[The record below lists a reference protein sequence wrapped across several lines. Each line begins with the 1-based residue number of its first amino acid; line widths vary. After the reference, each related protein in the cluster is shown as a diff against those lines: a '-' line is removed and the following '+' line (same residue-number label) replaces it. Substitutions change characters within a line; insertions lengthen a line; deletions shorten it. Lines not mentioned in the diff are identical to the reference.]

1 MYKTYKHKTR
11 KQRFH
16 DKNRKFAPSVC
27 TDQMKFQDCELA
39 ILREAVDESEQNK
52 GREIS
57 NSEEIRKIL
66 TIVEDF
72 IRKKKVLLYGG
83 IAINNILPKYAQ
95 FYDFTK
101 EVPDYDFYSP
111 DALKH
116 AKELTDIYY
125 KAGYVE
131 VEAKAGIHMGTF
143 KVFVNFIPIA
153 DITQLHHRLYDN
165 LFKDAIVI
173 SEMHYTPPNYLR
185 MSMYLELSRPAG
197 DLSRWEKVFKRLSL
211 LNKYFPFTP
220 THMSQ
225 IRCHEINFH
234 TPSRIV
240 NARGNVTLP
249 LESPPSGGD
258 LNRQRCKSVVPNSD
272 LNDALYDEVRDNFID
287 QGVIFFGGYA
297 TSLYSRYMPIEFQM
311 KVKKYPDFDV
321 LSEEPEKCAVILK
334 EHLQRFDFKHIKLIK
349 HHEIGE
355 IIPYHIEVQVNNKTI
370 AFIYKPIACH
380 SYNKIIIKNQEI
392 NVATIDTILTFY
404 LSFWYAN
411 LKYYDKDRLMCM
423 AKYLFE
429 VEQHNR
435 LSQRGLLKRFSI
447 DCYGKQMTLSDLRAE
462 KARKYREL
470 ANKRNSAEYE
480 MWFLK
485 YYPQGNLRQK
495 NAERFL
501 TPSTKQPSL
510 KASQEDSKETSDEK
524 DSKETSLEKAVKE
537 QSFIESF
544 IGSPKQS
551 KKSSERS
558 KKPLTVSPI
567 VTFLRKTQKNKTGEF
582 LF

>member
-1 MYKTYKHKTR
+1 MYKTNKHKTR

-116 AKELTDIYY
+116 TKELTDIYY

-225 IRCHEINFH
+225 IRCHEIDFH
-234 TPSRIV
+234 
-240 NARGNVTLP
+240 
-249 LESPPSGGD
+249 
-258 LNRQRCKSVVPNSD
+258 KSVVPNSD

-297 TSLYSRYMPIEFQM
+297 TSLYSHYMPIEFQM

-380 SYNKIIIKNQEI
+380 SYNKIMIKNQEI

-470 ANKRNSAEYE
+470 ANNRNSAEYE

-485 YYPQGNLRQK
+485 YYPQQGNLRQK

-510 KASQEDSKETSDEK
+510 KASHEDSKETSDEK

-558 KKPLTVSPI
+558 KKPSTVSQI
-567 VTFLRKTQKNKTGEF
+567 VTFLRKTQKQGTYGSLRAPQRSWAPKG
-582 LF
+582 

>member
-1 MYKTYKHKTR
+1 
-11 KQRFH
+11 
-16 DKNRKFAPSVC
+16 
-27 TDQMKFQDCELA
+27 
-39 ILREAVDESEQNK
+39 
-52 GREIS
+52 
-57 NSEEIRKIL
+57 
-66 TIVEDF
+66 
-72 IRKKKVLLYGG
+72 
-83 IAINNILPKYAQ
+83 
-95 FYDFTK
+95 
-101 EVPDYDFYSP
+101 
-111 DALKH
+111 
-116 AKELTDIYY
+116 
-125 KAGYVE
+125 
-131 VEAKAGIHMGTF
+131 
-143 KVFVNFIPIA
+143 
-153 DITQLHHRLYDN
+153 
-165 LFKDAIVI
+165 
-173 SEMHYTPPNYLR
+173 
-185 MSMYLELSRPAG
+185 MYLELSRPAG

-225 IRCHEINFH
+225 IRCHEIDFH
-234 TPSRIV
+234 
-240 NARGNVTLP
+240 
-249 LESPPSGGD
+249 
-258 LNRQRCKSVVPNSD
+258 KSVVPNSD

-297 TSLYSRYMPIEFQM
+297 TSLYSHYMPIEFQM

-349 HHEIGE
+349 HHEIGD

-380 SYNKIIIKNQEI
+380 SYNKIMIKNQEI

-470 ANKRNSAEYE
+470 ANNRNSAEYE

-485 YYPQGNLRQK
+485 YYPQQGNLRQK

-510 KASQEDSKETSDEK
+510 KASHEDSKETSDEK

-558 KKPLTVSPI
+558 KKPSTVSQI

>member
-1 MYKTYKHKTR
+1 MYKTNKHKTR

-57 NSEEIRKIL
+57 NSEEIRNIL

-225 IRCHEINFH
+225 IRCHEIDFH
-234 TPSRIV
+234 
-240 NARGNVTLP
+240 
-249 LESPPSGGD
+249 
-258 LNRQRCKSVVPNSD
+258 KSVVPNSD

-297 TSLYSRYMPIEFQM
+297 TSLYSHYMPIEFQM

-380 SYNKIIIKNQEI
+380 SYNKIMIKNQEI

-470 ANKRNSAEYE
+470 ANNRNSAEYE

-485 YYPQGNLRQK
+485 YYPQQQGSREPTVPSGRFQRPRWSPEGAQSLRP
-495 NAERFL
+495 L
-501 TPSTKQPSL
+501 PSKKQLSL
-510 KASQEDSKETSDEK
+510 KASHEDSDMKSVEKEDK
-524 DSKETSLEKAVKE
+524 DSEETSLEKAVKE

-551 KKSSERS
+551 KKSSKKSERTS
-558 KKPLTVSPI
+558 VVSPI

>member
-1 MYKTYKHKTR
+1 MYKTDKHKTR

-39 ILREAVDESEQNK
+39 ILREAVDESEHNK

-66 TIVEDF
+66 SIVEEF

-83 IAINNILPKYAQ
+83 IAVNNILPKFAQ

-116 AKELTDIYY
+116 AKELADIYY

-153 DITQLHHRLYDN
+153 DITQLHHRLYEN

-211 LNKYFPFTP
+211 LNKYFPFAPSHLSSTKC
-220 THMSQ
+220 HQ
-225 IRCHEINFH
+225 IDFH
-234 TPSRIV
+234 
-240 NARGNVTLP
+240 
-249 LESPPSGGD
+249 
-258 LNRQRCKSVVPNSD
+258 KSIVPNSD
-272 LNDALYDEVRDNFID
+272 HNDALYVQVRDNFID

-297 TSLYSRYMPIEFQM
+297 TSLYSRYMPIELQM
-311 KVKKYPDFDV
+311 KLKKYPDFDV

-380 SYNKIIIKNQEI
+380 SYNKIIIKDNEI

-447 DCYGKQMTLSDLRAE
+447 ECYGKQMTLSDLRAE

-470 ANKRNSAEYE
+470 VNDRKSAEYE

-485 YYPQGNLRQK
+485 YYPQRQENLHQK
-495 NAERFL
+495 NAERSL
-501 TPSTKQPSL
+501 TKVSH
-510 KASQEDSKETSDEK
+510 KETLAKSDEK
-524 DSKETSLEKAVKE
+524 EEKE

-551 KKSSERS
+551 KKSSKKSERTS
-558 KKPLTVSPI
+558 TVSPI